1 MSSWESMSA
10 TLKPEHWGL
19 HGGMAPDTCGAGLP
33 NAGHRCTVSENGLFE
48 PFIYKKRSVYQ
59 DRLGTNIGKE
69 HSKKTLPFFFRVA
82 TLCRNATT
90 PATPSSSHTS
100 VRKKKT
106 SFLQC
111 LFNTENRVFAKT
123 GLGPT

>member
-59 DRLGTNIGKE
+59 DRLGTNIGK

-123 GLGPT
+123 GSGPI